1 MVVGKDSMDKKASI
15 IIRTYN
21 EEDWIGHCLDAVR
34 NQTYKNI
41 EIIIVDNKSTDNTLK
56 IAKAFSVDKFVSLE
70 KYLPGRSLNKGIE
83 VSIGNYLVFLS
94 SHCVP
99 RNSLWL
105 EKLLKNF
112 DNKEIVG
119 VYGRQVPTSFSKP
132 NDVRDLYITFGLDRR
147 IQTKDY
153 FFHNANSAIRKT
165 TWEKY
170 PFDEKLTNIEDR
182 AWAKKVTENGHKLVY
197 DPDAEVYHSHGIHHD
212 QKTERANS
220 TIKVLKRIEKF
231 EDKDFLPSTMHPNNI
246 KVSLFMPFN
255 KELFNKNKENIFDL
269 LGKLKD
275 MKFIKNRYLLS
286 DFKINLKELSS
297 FYEPINKPS
306 HLSLYKSS
314 LGDLLKWSMDY
325 INKKE
330 DYPDYILYMNS
341 DYLFRPKN
349 AIKRLIEE
357 ACYKGLDSIVYG
369 YKEYSN
375 YFIYNEKNQDYESF
389 GNNLEDRKHKK
400 PIFKSLYGLG
410 CLTKPKI
417 IRKGRLMSETNIG
430 IIPLDDYRYTLRFS
444 KKGTKKL
451 NQN

>member
-1 MVVGKDSMDKKASI
+1 MNEKASI
-15 IIRTYN
+15 IIRTHN

-56 IAKAFSVDKFVSLE
+56 IAKTFFVDKYVNLK
-70 KYLPGRSLNKGIE
+70 KYLPGKSLNRGIE
-83 VSIGNYLVFLS
+83 VAIGKYLVFLS

-147 IQTKDY
+147 VQTKDY

-212 QKTERANS
+212 QKLERANS
-220 TIKVLKRIEKF
+220 TIKVLKSIEKF
-231 EDKDFLPSTMHPNNI
+231 KDRDFLPSTMRPDNI
-246 KVSLFMPFN
+246 KVSLFMPIN
-255 KELFNKNKENIFDL
+255 KELFNSNEENILEL
-269 LGKLKD
+269 LTK
-275 MKFIKNRYLLS
+275 
-286 DFKINLKELSS
+286 LKEL
-297 FYEPINKPS
+297 
-306 HLSLYKSS
+306 
-314 LGDLLKWSMDY
+314 
-325 INKKE
+325 
-330 DYPDYILYMNS
+330 
-341 DYLFRPKN
+341 
-349 AIKRLIEE
+349 
-357 ACYKGLDSIVYG
+357 
-369 YKEYSN
+369 
-375 YFIYNEKNQDYESF
+375 
-389 GNNLEDRKHKK
+389 
-400 PIFKSLYGLG
+400 
-410 CLTKPKI
+410 KI
-417 IRKGRLMSETNIG
+417 IRKNIYFQ
-430 IIPLDDYRYTLRFS
+430 ILI
-444 KKGTKKL
+444 
-451 NQN
+451 